1 MSQASFHN
9 CGGTWALSGAN
20 ARCCR
25 LAWFRDF
32 PWRGPL
38 GPEWRIRERLARVY
52 TQAPRN
58 TVRMGELVTFP

>member
-38 GPEWRIRERLARVY
+38 GPEWRIRERLPEVY
-52 TQAPRN
+52 TLLTGLRWRKRESA
-58 TVRMGELVTFP
+58 TFP